1 MVETILM
8 VSSIMM
14 VISFILILIAL
25 FFIYKTFKLMIKCLY
40 EQKGYIYNIK
50 YKLERLEYDLRQT
63 ESKGKHQKLF
73 EGEK

>member
-1 MVETILM
+1 MAEIVLI

-25 FFIYKTFKLMIKCLY
+25 VFIYKTFKLMVKSLY
-40 EQKGYIYNIK
+40 ECNSNITYIKN
-50 YKLERLEYDLRQT
+50 KLEE
-63 ESKGKHQKLF
+63 EKPKGKHQKLF

>member
-1 MVETILM
+1 MVETVLI

-25 FFIYKTFKLMIKCLY
+25 VFIYKTFKLMVKSLY
-40 EQKGYIYNIK
+40 ECNSNITYIKN
-50 YKLERLEYDLRQT
+50 KLEE
-63 ESKGKHQKLF
+63 EKPKGKHQKLF